1 MIKNEFKTRNGVIE
15 LVLGDITEM
24 DTDAIVNAANPYLM
38 GGGGVDG
45 AIHKKGGPI
54 ILEECKK
61 IRTSNY
67 PNGLPT
73 GEAVITSGG
82 KLKTKFVIHTVG
94 TVWRGG
100 NHGETQLLRKAYDS
114 SLRLALRKGLSSISF
129 PSISTGTYNY
139 PAREASIIALKT
151 IKKFLDE
158 NLKIVKV
165 VIVLFSKETF
175 NSYFLTAQ
183 SLFKY

>member
-1 MIKNEFKTRNGVIE
+1 MIKNEFKTRNGIIE

-24 DTDAIVNAANPYLM
+24 DTDAIVNAANSYLI

-94 TVWRGG
+94 PVWRGG

-129 PSISTGTYNY
+129 H
-139 PAREASIIALKT
+139 
-151 IKKFLDE
+151 
-158 NLKIVKV
+158 
-165 VIVLFSKETF
+165 
-175 NSYFLTAQ
+175 
-183 SLFKY
+183 